1 MIWMSKGLR
10 RKKQLP
16 LKLEIRRATVDIVH
30 YGTNRN
36 IMLPQFFNEERMLL
50 QTSDFLKI

>member
-36 IMLPQFFNEERMLL
+36 IMLPQSFLMKKECYCRP
-50 QTSDFLKI
+50 QTF

>member
-36 IMLPQFFNEERMLL
+36 ITTEFFNEERMLL